1 MFYDNQVT
9 TASAHFPILLVHGG
23 AWAIPADAAAAHES
37 GVRRALETGYALLSR
52 GASALDAV
60 EAAVTVLEDDPTF
73 DAGRG
78 SFLTSDGRVQL
89 DALLMDGGRM
99 KAGGVACVER
109 LRNPI
114 QAARLV
120 LEKSQHVYFVGPGA
134 EQFAQAHGMALIDN
148 SELVLDRERQRLLH
162 AQARNSAGFADE
174 TFSGPDISLPA
185 DLHDDKSPETAV
197 LLAQAG
203 HPSSADR
210 THIFADGDSVTKDSA
225 TGSFVSGHDFTACE
239 KMQRLEQEASG
250 HDFTACEKMQRL
262 EQEASGHDFS
272 RADTIAKKINRALA
286 PEGKQSLPRKE
297 SRTESA
303 DSMTHAKGP
312 RPSGQDRAEGRP
324 PTAEDHDTVGAV
336 ALDSRGN
343 LAAATSTGGT
353 LNKTPGRVGDSS
365 LIGCG
370 CYADNLSAA
379 VSLTGWGE
387 PIMKLVLGKWA
398 TDRVASGIAPDLA
411 ASEAIAYLFNRL
423 GGHGGII
430 LLGPDG
436 RFGLA
441 HNTPAMAWGLA
452 TPTTLQTG
460 LTI

>member
-1 MFYDNQVT
+1 MKT
-9 TASAHFPILLVHGG
+9 PTRKPTLLVHGG
-23 AWAIPADAAAAHES
+23 AWAIPDDAAAAHEA
-37 GVRRALETGYALLSR
+37 GVRAALEAGYTILTR
-52 GASALDAV
+52 GGTALDAV

-120 LEKSQHVYFVGPGA
+120 LEQSPHVYFVGAGA
-134 EQFAQAHGMALIDN
+134 EEFAQSHGMALIDN
-148 SELVLDRERQRLLH
+148 SALVLDRERERLKI
-162 AQARNSAGFADE
+162 AQERQAAGLADS
-174 TFSGPDISLPA
+174 TFSGLE
-185 DLHDDKSPETAV
+185 DDKGPETRIT
-197 LLAQAG
+197 LPKQW
-203 HPSSADR
+203 
-210 THIFADGDSVTKDSA
+210 
-225 TGSFVSGHDFTACE
+225 
-239 KMQRLEQEASG
+239 EANS
-250 HDFTACEKMQRL
+250 DQWYESTEDPTQ
-262 EQEASGHDFS
+262 
-272 RADTIAKKINRALA
+272 
-286 PEGKQSLPRKE
+286 QS
-297 SRTESA
+297 
-303 DSMTHAKGP
+303 
-312 RPSGQDRAEGRP
+312 
-324 PTAEDHDTVGAV
+324 HDTVGAV
-336 ALDSRGN
+336 ALDADGN
-343 LAAATSTGGT
+343 IAAATSTGGT

-398 TDRVASGIAPDLA
+398 TDRVAAGSAPEFA
-411 ASEAIAYLFNRL
+411 AREAMSYLHNRL

-436 RFGLA
+436 RFGMA

-452 TPTTLQTG
+452 TESGLETG
-460 LTI
+460 LKI

>member
-1 MFYDNQVT
+1 MQPPT
-9 TASAHFPILLVHGG
+9 LLVHGG
-23 AWAIPADAAAAHES
+23 AWAIPADAAAAHEA
-37 GVRRALETGYALLSR
+37 GVRRALEAGFAILSR
-52 GASALDAV
+52 AGSALDAV

-78 SFLTSDGRVQL
+78 SFLTSNGRVQL

-114 QAARLV
+114 KAARLV
-120 LEKSQHVYFVGPGA
+120 LEQSQHVYFVGAGA
-134 EQFAQAHGMALIDN
+134 EEFAHAHGMELIEN
-148 SELVLDRERQRLLH
+148 SELVLDRERERLAV
-162 AQARNSAGFADE
+162 AQAREAAGLADA
-174 TFSGPDISLPA
+174 TFSGHL
-185 DLHDDKSPETAV
+185 DDKGPETAFER
-197 LLAQAG
+197 QG
-203 HPSSADR
+203 RGPSVEGTGEGR
-210 THIFADGDSVTKDSA
+210 GPRVQGREGLGDSGTKGLG
-225 TGSFVSGHDFTACE
+225 TEGSGGD
-239 KMQRLEQEASG
+239 
-250 HDFTACEKMQRL
+250 
-262 EQEASGHDFS
+262 
-272 RADTIAKKINRALA
+272 
-286 PEGKQSLPRKE
+286 P
-297 SRTESA
+297 TEWS
-303 DSMTHAKGP
+303 
-312 RPSGQDRAEGRP
+312 
-324 PTAEDHDTVGAV
+324 HDTVGAV
-336 ALDSRGN
+336 ALDGRGN

-370 CYADNLSAA
+370 CYADNLAGA

-398 TDRVASGIAPDLA
+398 TDRVAAGSAPEIAARD
-411 ASEAIAYLFNRL
+411 AISYLFNRL

-452 TPTTLQTG
+452 TPSGLQTG
-460 LTI
+460 LSV

>member
-1 MFYDNQVT
+1 MPLLQGIRCS
-9 TASAHFPILLVHGG
+9 ASASTADRPLAAKFAPAASRRLLYHNPVLTSPVRDPILLVHGG
-23 AWAIPADAAAAHES
+23 AWAIPADAAEAHES
-37 GVRRALETGYALLSR
+37 GVRNALEAGYAILSR
-52 GASALDAV
+52 SGSALDAV
-60 EAAVTVLEDDPTF
+60 QAAVTLLEDDPTF

-120 LEKSQHVYFVGPGA
+120 LEQSPHVYFVGEGA
-134 EQFAQAHGMALIDN
+134 ERFAAAHGIILIDN
-148 SELVLDRERQRLLH
+148 SELVLDRERQRLAL
-162 AQARNSAGFADE
+162 ARARQAAGLADN
-174 TFSGPDISLPA
+174 TFSGLDHRNDPGFEGIPA
-185 DLHDDKSPETAV
+185 HILYDDKSPETAV
-197 LLAQAG
+197 YRSETPQG
-203 HPSSADR
+203 IECNRVSRRDFNHADQPQ
-210 THIFADGDSVTKDSA
+210 KNE
-225 TGSFVSGHDFTACE
+225 TG
-239 KMQRLEQEASG
+239 AS
-250 HDFTACEKMQRL
+250 
-262 EQEASGHDFS
+262 
-272 RADTIAKKINRALA
+272 A
-286 PEGKQSLPRKE
+286 PEDHPNS
-297 SRTESA
+297 SS
-303 DSMTHAKGP
+303 
-312 RPSGQDRAEGRP
+312 
-324 PTAEDHDTVGAV
+324 HDTVGAV
-336 ALDSRGN
+336 ALDGHGN
-343 LAAATSTGGT
+343 LAAGTSTGGT

-398 TDRVASGIAPDLA
+398 TDRVAAGTAPEIAA
-411 ASEAIAYLFNRL
+411 REAISYLYNRL

-441 HNTPAMAWGLA
+441 HNTPGMAWGLA
-452 TPTTLQTG
+452 TPSGLQTG
-460 LTI
+460 LTV